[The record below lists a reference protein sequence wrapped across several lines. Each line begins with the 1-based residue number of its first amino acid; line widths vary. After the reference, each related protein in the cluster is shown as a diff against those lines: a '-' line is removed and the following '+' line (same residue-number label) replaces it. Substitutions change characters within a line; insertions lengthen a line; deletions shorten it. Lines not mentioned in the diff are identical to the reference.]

1 MKAIATENRRRTS
14 PSYIPLPW
22 HIFAEFWRTVWVG
35 WIVTFGPDPAR
46 TTYTRRE
53 EEFHASAIK
62 RFVPGQ
68 TDKALKG
75 EEVYD

>member
-35 WIVTFGPDPAR
+35 CIVTFGPDPAR

-53 EEFHASAIK
+53 EDSMPPLSRGSFQVKPIRH
-62 RFVPGQ
+62 
-68 TDKALKG
+68 
-75 EEVYD
+75 